1 MSHSSCVIVVSSFV
15 IFAPAVFQAIAK
27 FPFYVDEKSDFD
39 LPYLDPNV
47 FHIVQK

>member
-15 IFAPAVFQAIAK
+15 IFAPAVFQGIAK
-27 FPFYVDEKSDFD
+27 FPFHVDEKSDFD

-47 FHIVQK
+47 FHMVQK